1 MRIKTP
7 TAKVGYLLVV
17 IVGIML
23 TVVPLTVLR
32 FELGFVWATVV
43 IVAAVVVA
51 ARTFRGPGE
60 SDAPRP
66 APGGR

>member
-17 IVGIML
+17 IVGIVL

-51 ARTFRGPGE
+51 ARTFRSPE
-60 SDAPRP
+60 SRTPH